1 MSLPVTPAEP
11 AVTVVE
17 ITDPAA
23 AGAGIEL
30 LDQDVMQLQ
39 STPLR
44 ARRVVVRLESAAVVF
59 HSTNLRLRTRTRV
72 LEGRLAYVTFGP
84 QTNGTANGMPLRADV
99 MLVAEPETDVQFVT
113 NDGYESIALLLPPED
128 IRAHLTARQRAVDFR
143 LPQGV
148 ETLQVAAERV
158 RRLFSWGKRLVDTA
172 ARQPELFNE
181 RREER
186 LAAQVEA
193 LETLLATLGEV
204 SDFTPDRSDR
214 NRQAQSRIVKMAED
228 YALSNPGDRLY
239 VTDLCRAAAVSERTL
254 ENAFN
259 EVMRLTPMNYL
270 VRLRLHRVRQA
281 LQEGTH
287 GTTTVST
294 EALNWGFWH
303 FGEFSRAYKNC
314 FGELPSETLRR
325 RPGDPR
331 H

>member
-186 LAAQVEA
+186 LAAHVEL

-214 NRQAQSRIVKMAED
+214 TRQSQSHIVKMAED

-259 EVMRLTPMNYL
+259 EVMGLTPMTYL

-325 RPGDPR
+325 KPGEP
-331 H
+331 